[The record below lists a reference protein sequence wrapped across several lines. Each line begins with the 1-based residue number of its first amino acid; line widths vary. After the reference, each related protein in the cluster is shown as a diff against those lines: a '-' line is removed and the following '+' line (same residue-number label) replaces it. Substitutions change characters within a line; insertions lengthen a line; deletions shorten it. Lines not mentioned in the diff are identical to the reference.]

1 MQGRQQKTYIDGID
15 FKSIFQFQSIFGAI
29 ASSFQ
34 PVRITIGLLMVLV
47 IFAAGRMWDS
57 TSTPLSDSWTSSE
70 SVHELEEQRMLT
82 IAKIATAFGHSAPA
96 GSNKWAFSDAQTYLI
111 ESWEDYVYEGNVSD
125 ADMLEYQQLYELTE
139 QLKPRGVFES
149 SCLHIAHHWNAL
161 IDGALDLNF
170 SVMWKSVVA
179 IVWEYP
185 ILVWQSGHHW
195 FISLF
200 GFLLIFTLCIG
211 GGAISRMQACQFARQ
226 SQLSI
231 DEALTYSW
239 SQWRPAVLAVVSP
252 AMFVAGISIL
262 LMLAGLVLFS
272 IPIINVIGS
281 LLYGLALIF
290 GLCIAL
296 ISIFYAVSF
305 PMLVPAVM
313 VEHCSGG
320 ESVQRAFSYVIAR
333 SLQYLTYL
341 LLLVIAMVI
350 GFVFVRLVATLT
362 LDVTAALVGSMT
374 LNDSLLNAGAIQP
387 LSTPATGLAWYEQAG
402 SAVIS
407 CWEIIVHDCM
417 IGWVFSGFFSAST
430 MVYLLMRRACDG
442 QSTKEIW
449 TEGLIPGTNI
459 PMNDE

>member
-1 MQGRQQKTYIDGID
+1 M
-15 FKSIFQFQSIFGAI
+15 FQFQSIFGAI

-34 PVRITIGLLMVLV
+34 PVRLTIGLLMVLV
-47 IFAAGRMWDS
+47 LFAAGRIWDS
-57 TSTPLSDSWTSSE
+57 ASSPLIDSWTASE
-70 SVHELEEQRMLT
+70 SIRELEEQRKLT
-82 IAKIATAFGHSAPA
+82 IAKIATAFGHSAPT
-96 GSNKWAFSDAQTYLI
+96 GSTEWSFDDAQTHLI
-111 ESWEDYVYEGNVSD
+111 ESWQDYVYEGNVSD
-125 ADMLEYQQLYELTE
+125 ADRVEYQQLYELAE
-139 QLKPRGVFES
+139 QLKPRGIFES
-149 SCLHIAHHWNAL
+149 SCLYIAHHWNAL
-161 IDGALDLNF
+161 IDGALNLNF
-170 SVMWKSVVA
+170 PVMWKSVVA

-231 DEALTYSW
+231 DEALKFSW
-239 SQWRPAVLAVVSP
+239 SQWRQAVLAVVSP

-281 LLYGLALIF
+281 FFYGIALVF
-290 GLCIAL
+290 GLSVAL
-296 ISIFYAVSF
+296 ISIFYVVSF
-305 PMLVPAVM
+305 PMLVPAIM

-333 SLQYLTYL
+333 SLQYLMYL

-350 GFVFVRLVATLT
+350 GFVFIRLVATLT

-374 LNDSLLNAGAIQP
+374 LNDSLQSAGSIES
-387 LSTPATGLAWYEQAG
+387 LSTPAIGLAWYEQSG
-402 SAVIS
+402 SAIIS

-430 MVYLLMRRACDG
+430 MVYLLMRLACDG

>member
-15 FKSIFQFQSIFGAI
+15 FKNVFQFQSIFGAI

-34 PVRITIGLLMVLV
+34 PVRLTIGLLMVLV
-47 IFAAGRMWDS
+47 LFAAGRMWDS
-57 TSTPLSDSWTSSE
+57 SSLPMSDTWISSE
-70 SVHELEEQRMLT
+70 SIHELEEQRRLT

-96 GSNKWAFSDAQTYLI
+96 GSNEWSFDDARLYLI
-111 ESWEDYVYEGNVSD
+111 ESWEDYIYEGNVSD
-125 ADMLEYQQLYELTE
+125 TDRVEYQMLYELVE
-139 QLKPRGVFES
+139 QFKPRGVFES
-149 SCLHIAHHWNAL
+149 SCLYIAHHWDAL
-161 IDGALDLNF
+161 ISGALDLDF
-170 SVMWKSVVA
+170 SVMWKSVVS
-179 IVWEYP
+179 IVWDYP
-185 ILVWQSGHHW
+185 VLVWQSGHHW

-231 DEALTYSW
+231 DEALKFSW
-239 SQWRPAVLAVVSP
+239 SQWRQTVLAVVSP
-252 AMFVAGISIL
+252 AMFVAGVSTL

-272 IPIINVIGS
+272 IPVINVIGS
-281 LLYGLALIF
+281 LLYGVALIF
-290 GLCIAL
+290 GLFIAL

-313 VEHCSGG
+313 VEHCTGG

-333 SLQYLTYL
+333 SLQYLMYL

-350 GFVFVRLVATLT
+350 GFIFVRLVATLT
-362 LDVTAALVGSMT
+362 LDLTAALVGSMT
-374 LNDSLLNAGAIQP
+374 LNDSLLNAGSIES
-387 LSTPATGLAWYEQAG
+387 LSTPATGLAWYEQTG
-402 SAVIS
+402 SAIIS